1 MYFHLETQALTDA
14 LQVLSNSPYH
24 QSWGLSKVGTY
35 IVAPIRNKRLKVVYD
50 RGSRPVGLMTW
61 AYLPPDR
68 ELSYVEDPSSL
79 AAMDFASN
87 DGTLWAIDFAAP
99 YGHCREVVRALRECF
114 PRGTKFRIYRTEQNR
129 FGWVVA

>member
-1 MYFHLETQALTDA
+1 MYFHSETQALTDA

-35 IVAPIRNKRLKVVYD
+35 IV
-50 RGSRPVGLMTW
+50 
-61 AYLPPDR
+61 
-68 ELSYVEDPSSL
+68 SL